1 MALKIKNLENGNSA
15 DVYALM
21 DTGSDRDV
29 IDEGVAS
36 ELGLHRK
43 SKMMNVCVL
52 GGKDLGPRELAEIE
66 IRSMDGKYQAYIENA
81 LIGNLLT
88 CNSDVPPAK
97 MDLTKW
103 KHIEEA
109 QIPFININSEVRM
122 IISVDHCESL
132 AQSDPKKRIMG
143 PPHAVE
149 TDFGWTIFGQDKNF
163 RPTKINM
170 ARTSDEALQEK
181 LDRIFFHDFT
191 GVSEEEMG

>member
-66 IRSMDGKYQAYIENA
+66 ICSMDGKYQAHIENA

-122 IISVDHCESL
+122 IISVDHCDSL
-132 AQSDPKKRIMG
+132 AQIDPKK
-143 PPHAVE
+143 
-149 TDFGWTIFGQDKNF
+149 
-163 RPTKINM
+163 
-170 ARTSDEALQEK
+170 
-181 LDRIFFHDFT
+181 
-191 GVSEEEMG
+191 

>member
-1 MALKIKNLENGNSA
+1 MKTIAEEDDSIRPIVALKIRNLASGKSV

-52 GGKDLGPRELAEIE
+52 GGKDLGTRELVEIQ
-66 IRSMDGKYQAYIENA
+66 ITSIDGKYQAHIENA

-88 CNSDVPPAK
+88 CNSDIPPAK

-103 KHIEEA
+103 QHIREA
-109 QIPFININSEVRM
+109 RIPFIN
-122 IISVDHCESL
+122 
-132 AQSDPKKRIMG
+132 
-143 PPHAVE
+143 
-149 TDFGWTIFGQDKNF
+149 
-163 RPTKINM
+163 
-170 ARTSDEALQEK
+170 
-181 LDRIFFHDFT
+181 LD
-191 GVSEEEMG
+191 